1 MAALTVI
8 NTIPTGSAAARQELW
23 ISNAGVVMKYSSHA
37 YSIDGIVKSSKKT
50 KETLR
55 ALYCRN
61 ERTIG
66 GAIVTKVVIRMCSLR
81 RKATTAPSIA
91 SQRNRIDASS
101 SDQTSG
107 LRSRYRA
114 TTPANKM
121 STSMTDRK

>member
-81 RKATTAPSIA
+81 RKATTASSIA
-91 SQRNRIDASS
+91 AKE
-101 SDQTSG
+101 TG
-107 LRSRYRA
+107 W
-114 TTPANKM
+114 TPARRTRPAGCAAGTLRRHVRTK
-121 STSMTDRK
+121 